1 MTDFADKGRG
11 PLRAPL
17 SRAGRFAL
25 LAAFG
30 ALAAG
35 CSSQTVRFYTHFN
48 QPGELAAGAPVV
60 SLGSSIGSVSNV
72 DRDYSGGADVTLDVD
87 RNDAYQV
94 RKDSIM
100 VLADNPSGA
109 TIDVL
114 SPNPSSPPADSGATI
129 DGTSS
134 QQDANT
140 LLAAKNLSAMAPA
153 MAMILSAGANST
165 AAGAAN
171 ASPAMALLQAQIA
184 AIQAQYLA
192 AGASGAAAAAQQLAA
207 VNRSAAAL
215 EQQMIAAGNSAQAA
229 QLRKQIG
236 DLARTLS
243 TPPGAVAPPAPSS
256 GSGTLVI
263 PPTH

>member
-1 MTDFADKGRG
+1 LRDFAHKGRG
-11 PLRAPL
+11 PWRAL
-17 SRAGRFAL
+17 FSRAIRYAL
-25 LAAFG
+25 IAVCG

-48 QPGELAAGAPVV
+48 QPGALAAGAPVV
-60 SLGSSIGSVSNV
+60 SLGSSIGSVANV
-72 DRDYSGGADVTLDVD
+72 DRDYNGGADVTLDVD

-100 VLADNPSGA
+100 VLSDNPSGA

-114 SPNPSSPPADSGATI
+114 SPNPSSPPADPGATI
-129 DGTSS
+129 DGASN
-134 QQDANT
+134 QQDANV

-153 MAMILSAGANST
+153 MAMILSAGANAN
-165 AAGAAN
+165 AAGASN
-171 ASPAMALLQAQIA
+171 ASPAMALMQAQIA

-229 QLRKQIG
+229 QLRKQI
-236 DLARTLS
+236 DALARTLA
-243 TPPGAVAPPAPSS
+243 TPPGAAAPLAPPSS
-256 GSGTLVI
+256 SGTLVI